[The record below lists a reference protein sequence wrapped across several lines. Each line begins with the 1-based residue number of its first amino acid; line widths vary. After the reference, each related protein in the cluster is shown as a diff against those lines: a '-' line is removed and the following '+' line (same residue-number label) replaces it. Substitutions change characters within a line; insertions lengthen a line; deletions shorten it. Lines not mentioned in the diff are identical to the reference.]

1 MSAVVERFIRNEDG
15 ATSIEYAL
23 IASLISVVILT
34 SVTSAGQELGAVFQK
49 VADAYASVQ

>member
-1 MSAVVERFIRNEDG
+1 MPAVVERFIRNEDG